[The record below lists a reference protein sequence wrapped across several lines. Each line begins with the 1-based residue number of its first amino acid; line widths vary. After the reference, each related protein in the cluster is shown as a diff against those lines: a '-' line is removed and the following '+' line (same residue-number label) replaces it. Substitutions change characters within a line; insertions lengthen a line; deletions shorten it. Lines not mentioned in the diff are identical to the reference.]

1 MVCEARIPVKIP
13 AMLSTRFRGYSG
25 LAGALTIILLLAG
38 CSPGPE
44 EGTNQT
50 SQNAGTEETTAA
62 SGTAG
67 TTRMEEE
74 TKADDIVLEQI
85 AQGQRGPARRQVVV
99 AGSARELAEA
109 TGVKVPNSGGGLYV
123 SAHAGEQPTGGYQV
137 AISSTA
143 PGEIQVTLREPGEG
157 AIVTQA
163 LTQPYAVAVVKT
175 AEGGVPEAGDL
186 RFVNA
191 SGEPLDWTVARA
203 GATGG

>member
-1 MVCEARIPVKIP
+1 
-13 AMLSTRFRGYSG
+13 MLSTRLRGYSG

-50 SQNAGTEETTAA
+50 SQHAGTEETTAA

-191 SGEPLDWTVARA
+191 AGEPLGWTVARA

>member
-44 EGTNQT
+44 EGTSGAPQT
-50 SQNAGTEETTAA
+50 VPPETT
-62 SGTAG
+62 GTAG

-74 TKADDIVLEQI
+74 TKAGDIVVEQI